1 MDEDGHP
8 RALKPERRR
17 HENDCNTGLA
27 SKAHRFLS
35 LLFARAA
42 PPFFEKHP
50 MFQSSTS
57 TPPKGRFSWLSSV
70 SETPQQKWR
79 RVSCQVPDCCH
90 GYTNFLITLSAD
102 RLNNYL
108 SLRDL
113 VYPFCVRP

>member
-42 PPFFEKHP
+42 PLFLRSIRC
-50 MFQSSTS
+50 SS
-57 TPPKGRFSWLSSV
+57 PRLLLRP
-70 SETPQQKWR
+70 
-79 RVSCQVPDCCH
+79 RVDSAGYQVFLKLLNRNGDALAVKCQTVVTD
-90 GYTNFLITLSAD
+90 TRTF
-102 RLNNYL
+102 
-108 SLRDL
+108 
-113 VYPFCVRP
+113 